1 MEKSSFKK
9 QVNTIF
15 WVFIIGSI
23 FGSIVETILEILVD
37 GNLHIRRGLI
47 YGPFIPVYGVG
58 AVMYYFVV
66 SNIKDPLKVFLSSMA
81 LGGFVEYGCS
91 YIQEVLFGT
100 ISWDYSKA
108 VVNLNGRTDLMHC
121 IFWGIVGIF
130 YITMAYPVIMKFI
143 SNYYRFEFK
152 ILTMIMAIFITFN
165 IFVSCAAGAR
175 QNERVKGIEANSKLD
190 EILDKYYP
198 DSKMDKVYSNKIIT
212 VKREKGEIVNEH

>member
-1 MEKSSFKK
+1 MEKSNFKK
-9 QVNTIF
+9 QLITIF

-58 AVMYYFVV
+58 AVMYYFIV
-66 SNIKDPLKVFLSSMA
+66 SNIKSPIKVFLLSMA

-91 YIQEVLFGT
+91 YVQEVFFGT

-108 VVNLNGRTDLMHC
+108 VVNLNGRTDLIHC

-130 YITMAYPVIMKFI
+130 YITMAYPAIMKFLT
-143 SNYYRFEFK
+143 NYSKNEFK
-152 ILTMIMAIFITFN
+152 IITTTMAIFICFN
-165 IFVSCAAGAR
+165 IFVSCAAGVR

-190 EILDKYYP
+190 ELLDKYYP
-198 DSKMDKVYSNKIIT
+198 DSKMDKVYSNKIVT
-212 VKREKGEIVNEH
+212 VKRNKGGSINGK